1 MAFMAATAAGLGE
14 AELVETVLEEELARG
29 EAAES
34 LGHYGGGG
42 GGRGGERRWGGRSR
56 GGGLGGPGQA
66 LGVPTPATLPVL
78 KSSLAA
84 EEVARSRNVGVR
96 AKVVEPDGLTRLDI
110 SGGAERHNAAVT
122 KLQSLDGAV
131 GRLAAGVVDEPADT
145 STGTGVHNIEWFLG
159 ARLLVLHGVGRGS
172 EAQRGF
178 AEEPFGL
185 GHDLP
190 SVGGDDSARRDGAR
204 GEEELSLV
212 RAMSDLTWG
221 EVLEVNGPICALIV
235 PAGVVCAHDPP
246 EVGAPG

>member
-1 MAFMAATAAGLGE
+1 M
-14 AELVETVLEEELARG
+14 
-29 EAAES
+29 
-34 LGHYGGGG
+34 
-42 GGRGGERRWGGRSR
+42 RWGGRGR
-56 GGGLGGPGQA
+56 VGGLGGSRKA
-66 LGVPTPATLPVL
+66 VKVPTPATLPVL

-84 EEVARSRNVGVR
+84 EEVARSHSVGVR
-96 AKVVEPDGLTRLDI
+96 PKVVEPDGLTRLDV
-110 SGGAERHNAAVT
+110 SGGAERHNAAVA

-145 STGTGVHNIEWFLG
+145 STGAGVHNIEWFLG

-172 EAQRGF
+172 ESQRGF

-212 RAMSDLTWG
+212 RAMSDLAWG
-221 EVLEVNGPICALIV
+221 EVL
-235 PAGVVCAHDPP
+235 
-246 EVGAPG
+246 